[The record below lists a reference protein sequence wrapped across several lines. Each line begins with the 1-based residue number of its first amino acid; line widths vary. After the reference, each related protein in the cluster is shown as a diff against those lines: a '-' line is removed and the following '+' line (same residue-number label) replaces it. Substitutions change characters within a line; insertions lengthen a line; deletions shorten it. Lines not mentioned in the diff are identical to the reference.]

1 VSGAARGGRKV
12 AVAFHEP
19 VIGGAAI
26 AMLRVLPLLEGHGWR
41 FVFWVPPGPLED
53 ELRRRGYETAGEDR
67 MLRYSRDALSVPPG
81 AAARLRSVPG
91 YLTRFRRWLAAE
103 SPDLVQANTL
113 ITIPEAMTARTTGTP
128 VLMYV
133 HEILPGDARGMVAGR
148 LIRATAK
155 VVVTN
160 SARSLAALRARGVRA
175 QMSHYGIQPPERPPD
190 PPERERFVV
199 GTLGTVSPRKGSDV
213 FLEVARRVRERL
225 PRAEFRMIG
234 PCPEGSERPWAE
246 GIVERARAE
255 GVHWGT
261 TDDSF
266 REMNDWDLLLF
277 PTRSEPFGLVVI
289 EAMAM
294 CRPVVASNV
303 DGPAE
308 ILTEDSGL
316 LVEVDDAGAMAA
328 AVLELAADRERRLA
342 MGHAGRRRVESE
354 FTLEHQAERLH
365 TAYLEALGSS

>member
-1 VSGAARGGRKV
+1 MTAAGGGRKA

-26 AMLRVLPLLEGHGWR
+26 AMLRVLPLLEARGWR

-53 ELRRRGYETAGEDR
+53 ELKRRGYGTAGEER
-67 MLRYSRDALSVPPG
+67 LLRYSRAALSVPPG
-81 AAARLRSVPG
+81 AAKRLGGVPG
-91 YLTRFRRWLAAE
+91 YLGRFRRWLAAE
-103 SPDLVQANTL
+103 TPDLVQANTL
-113 ITIPEAMTARTTGTP
+113 ITIPEAITARTTGTP

-133 HEILPGDARGMVAGR
+133 HEILPSDMRGAVAGR

-160 SARSLAALRARGVRA
+160 STRSVEALRARGVTA
-175 QMSHYGIQPPERPPD
+175 HMVHYGIQPPAVRPE
-190 PPERERFVV
+190 PPERDRFVV

-213 FLEVARRVRERL
+213 FLDVARRVRELL
-225 PRAEFRMIG
+225 PHAEFRMIG
-234 PCPEGSERPWAE
+234 PCPDGSERPWAE
-246 GIVERARAE
+246 EMVERAAAE

-261 TDDSF
+261 TDDAF
-266 REMNDWDLLLF
+266 GEMEDWDVLLF

-308 ILTEDSGL
+308 IVTPETGILAEA
-316 LVEVDDAGAMAA
+316 DDADGMAA
-328 AVLELAADRERRLA
+328 AVLALAADREGRLA
-342 MGHAGRRRVESE
+342 MGRAGRARVESE
-354 FTLEHQAERLH
+354 FTLERQAERVH
-365 TAYLEALGSS
+365 AAYLEALASS